1 MGMLM
6 HHTWL
11 EQQKQ
16 NEKPKKV
23 TPAPAEKPEKESA
36 PVKKTGGRPKKK

>member
-1 MGMLM
+1 MGMLI

-11 EQQKQ
+11 EQQ
-16 NEKPKKV
+16 EKEEQKKPV
-23 TPAPAEKPEKESA
+23 KPAPAESEKEE